1 MLLDWM
7 PFLKRYYLRNSP
19 NISSGY
25 HQRLKPNKCT
35 IPLRKDYLGV
45 PTLNEWE
52 KFPTTRAEN
61 KVCWH
66 LAQNQVPDNCC
77 DSWNV
82 RERSSWGLMNLQVF
96 PCCSYKPKAPVQQ
109 IRKSSLIRQTHLPTP
124 DSPISE
130 NAQGQAELSASPL
143 HTPCKE
149 RARAARFTATPQEFL
164 QPLPAASAWVTHL
177 PVPRAERCAVTSR
190 AAPRREGNTGRR
202 GKEGGEGRRGVTSRG
217 GTQRDKINTSG
228 YITSMFRM
236 TTHFPLV

>member
-1 MLLDWM
+1 
-7 PFLKRYYLRNSP
+7 
-19 NISSGY
+19 
-25 HQRLKPNKCT
+25 
-35 IPLRKDYLGV
+35 
-45 PTLNEWE
+45 
-52 KFPTTRAEN
+52 
-61 KVCWH
+61 
-66 LAQNQVPDNCC
+66 
-77 DSWNV
+77 
-82 RERSSWGLMNLQVF
+82 MNLQVF
-96 PCCSYKPKAPVQQ
+96 PCCSHKPKAPTQQ

-202 GKEGGEGRRGVTSRG
+202 GKGGGGGKEGRNFARGYAKRQNKYIGIHYIDVSDDDTFPIGIEEIVAFR
-217 GTQRDKINTSG
+217 
-228 YITSMFRM
+228 ITSNDFGHASFNLREAGE
-236 TTHFPLV
+236 HFFYGEKGKK